1 MDVNEWMSYGVQIW
15 VDVGRC
21 TQKTVSPK
29 YMYIL
34 VHMHQKKKIA
44 LADIK
49 LTQQKNLK
57 CKRAFCALRILL
69 IRAEDQT
76 DHVNS
81 CQSSRSN

>member
-1 MDVNEWMSYGVQIW
+1 MDVNEWMSYGVQMW

-21 TQKTVSPK
+21 TQKTVSPT

-69 IRAEDQT
+69 ISDQT
-76 DHVNS
+76 DVNS